1 MRIEVRSERDSV
13 AKDVQIYAEYR
24 VFSVLHRFGPGIEL
38 ILVNVNESGRGD
50 ETTGAECEID
60 VRLVDGGHAHIAS
73 AGSHAAVAIDSAVQQ
88 LARALALKMDC
99 PPEGHAEAGIGT
111 HKTRPKHR

>member
-1 MRIEVRSERDSV
+1 MNDREIEADWSGAMRIEVRSERDSV
-13 AKDVQIYAEYR
+13 AKEVQIYAEYR
-24 VFSVLHRFGPGIEL
+24 VFSVLHRFAPGIEL

-73 AGSHAAVAIDSAVQQ
+73 AGSHAAVAIDS
-88 LARALALKMDC
+88 
-99 PPEGHAEAGIGT
+99 GTTAGPRSRV
-111 HKTRPKHR
+111 KD